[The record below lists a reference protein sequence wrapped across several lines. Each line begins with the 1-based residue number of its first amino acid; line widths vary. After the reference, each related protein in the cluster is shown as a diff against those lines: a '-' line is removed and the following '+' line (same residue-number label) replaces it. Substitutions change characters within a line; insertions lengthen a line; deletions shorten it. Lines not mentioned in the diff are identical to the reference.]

1 VAVDY
6 TLYLVTDRDILGD
19 RDLFT
24 AVEEALKG
32 GVTMLQLREKTA
44 SSRDFYQLAVRMK
57 ELAAAYQVPL
67 IINDRLDIALA
78 ADAGGLHVGQDD
90 LPVAVARRILG
101 PGKILGYSVSTVEEA
116 IYGEQ
121 NGADY
126 LGACPVYATG
136 SKVDAGSP
144 IGIDGLRQ
152 IKQSVAIPV
161 VGIGGIGEA
170 NILDV
175 KRAGVDGASVISAI
189 MGSRDLKRAAS
200 ALIAAWRQS

>member
-1 VAVDY
+1 MAVDY

-126 LGACPVYATG
+126 LGASPVYATG

>member
-1 VAVDY
+1 MAVDY
-6 TLYLVTDRDILGD
+6 TLYLVTDRGILGD

-57 ELAAAYQVPL
+57 ELAAVYQVPL
-67 IINDRLDIALA
+67 IIDDRLDIALA

-101 PGKILGYSVSTVEEA
+101 PVKILGYSVSTVEEA
-116 IYGEQ
+116 IYGER

-126 LGACPVYATG
+126 LGAGPVYATG
-136 SKVDAGSP
+136 SKADAGSP

-161 VGIGGIGEA
+161 VGIGGLGEA

-175 KRAGVDGASVISAI
+175 KRTGVDGASVISAI
-189 MGSRDLKRAAS
+189 MGSRDLKRAAG

>member
-1 VAVDY
+1 MAVDY
-6 TLYLVTDRDILGD
+6 ALYLVTDRAILGD
-19 RDLFT
+19 RDLLT
-24 AVEEALKG
+24 AVEQALQG

-44 SSRDFYQLAVRMK
+44 SSRDFYQLAVKMR

-90 LPVAVARRILG
+90 LPITVARRILG

-116 IYGEQ
+116 VYGEQ

-126 LGACPVYATG
+126 LGAGPVYATG
-136 SKVDAGSP
+136 SKDDAGRP
-144 IGIDGLRQ
+144 IGIDVLRR
-152 IKQSVAIPV
+152 IKQGVAIPV
-161 VGIGGIGEA
+161 VGIGGIGEV

-175 KRAGVDGASVISAI
+175 KRAGADGASVISAI
-189 MGSRDLKRAAS
+189 MGSGDPKRAAG
-200 ALIAAWRQS
+200 ALAAAWRQS

>member
-19 RDLFT
+19 RDLLT
-24 AVEEALKG
+24 TVEQALKG
-32 GVTMLQLREKTA
+32 GVTILQLREKTA

-57 ELAAAYQVPL
+57 DLAAAYQVPL

-90 LPVAVARRILG
+90 LPITEARRILG

-116 IYGEQ
+116 VYGEQ

-126 LGACPVYATG
+126 LGAGPVYATG
-136 SKVDAGSP
+136 SKAVAVSP
-144 IGIDGLRQ
+144 IGIDLLRR

-189 MGSRDLKRAAS
+189 MGRRDLKRAAG
-200 ALIAAWRQS
+200 ALLAAWRQS

>member
-1 VAVDY
+1 MAVDY
-6 TLYLVTDRDILGD
+6 TLYLVTDRGILGD

-67 IINDRLDIALA
+67 IIDDRLDIALA

-126 LGACPVYATG
+126 LGAGPVYATG
-136 SKVDAGSP
+136 SKADAGSP

-161 VGIGGIGEA
+161 VGIGGVGEA

-175 KRAGVDGASVISAI
+175 KRTGVDGASVISAI
-189 MGSRDLKRAAS
+189 MGSRDLKRAAG

>member
-1 VAVDY
+1 MAVDY

-126 LGACPVYATG
+126 LGASPVYATG

-144 IGIDGLRQ
+144 IGTDGLRQ

>member
-1 VAVDY
+1 MAIDY
-6 TLYLVTDRDILGD
+6 ALYLVTDRDILGD
-19 RDLFT
+19 RDLLK
-24 AVEEALKG
+24 AVEQALQG

-78 ADAGGLHVGQDD
+78 ADADGLHVGQED
-90 LPVAVARRILG
+90 LPVAMARRILG
-101 PGKILGYSVSTVEEA
+101 PGKILGYSVSTVAEA
-116 IYGEQ
+116 VYGEQ

-126 LGACPVYATG
+126 LGAGPVYATG
-136 SKVDAGSP
+136 SKADAGSP
-144 IGIDGLRQ
+144 IGVVGLRQ
-152 IKQSVAIPV
+152 IKESVAIPV

-189 MGSRDLKRAAS
+189 MGSRDLERAAS
-200 ALIAAWRQS
+200 ALIAAWRQP

>member
-126 LGACPVYATG
+126 LGAGPVHATG
-136 SKVDAGSP
+136 SKADAGSP

>member
-6 TLYLVTDRDILGD
+6 ALYLVTDRDILGD

-24 AVEEALKG
+24 AVEESLKG

-44 SSRDFYQLAVRMK
+44 SSRDFYQLAVRMQ
-57 ELAAAYQVPL
+57 ELAAAYQVTL

-78 ADAGGLHVGQDD
+78 ANAGGLHVGQDD
-90 LPVAVARRILG
+90 LPITVARRILG

-116 IYGEQ
+116 VYGEQ

-126 LGACPVYATG
+126 LGAGPVYATG
-136 SKVDAGSP
+136 SKADAGSP
-144 IGIDGLRQ
+144 IGIDGLRRIQ
-152 IKQSVAIPV
+152 QSVAIPV

-170 NILDV
+170 NLLDV
-175 KRAGVDGASVISAI
+175 KRTGVDGASVISAI

>member
-1 VAVDY
+1 MAVDY

-126 LGACPVYATG
+126 LGAGPVYATG

>member
-1 VAVDY
+1 MAVDY
-6 TLYLVTDRDILGD
+6 TLYLVTDRGILGD

-67 IINDRLDIALA
+67 IIDDRLDIALA
-78 ADAGGLHVGQDD
+78 ADASGLHVGQDD

-101 PGKILGYSVSTVEEA
+101 PVKILGYSVSTVEEA
-116 IYGEQ
+116 IYGER

-126 LGACPVYATG
+126 LGAGPVYATG
-136 SKVDAGSP
+136 SKADAGSP
-144 IGIDGLRQ
+144 IGIAGLRQ

-161 VGIGGIGEA
+161 VGIGGLGEA

-175 KRAGVDGASVISAI
+175 KRTGVDGASVISAI
-189 MGSRDLKRAAS
+189 MGSRDLKRAAG
-200 ALIAAWRQS
+200 ALVAAWRQS

>member
-6 TLYLVTDRDILGD
+6 ALYLVTDRDILGD
-19 RDLFT
+19 RDLLT
-24 AVEEALKG
+24 AVEESLKG

-44 SSRDFYQLAVRMK
+44 SSRNFYQLALRMK
-57 ELAAAYQVPL
+57 ELAATYQVPL

-90 LPVAVARRILG
+90 LPITVARRILG
-101 PGKILGYSVSTVEEA
+101 PGKILGYSVSTVAEA
-116 IYGEQ
+116 VYGEQ

-126 LGACPVYATG
+126 LGAGPVYATG
-136 SKVDAGSP
+136 SKADAGSP
-144 IGIDGLRQ
+144 IGIDGLRR
-152 IKQSVAIPV
+152 IRQSVAIPV

-175 KRAGVDGASVISAI
+175 KRAGADGASVISAI
-189 MGSRDLKRAAS
+189 MGRQDLKRAAS
-200 ALIAAWRQS
+200 TLIAAWRQS

>member
-24 AVEEALKG
+24 AVEQALKG

-78 ADAGGLHVGQDD
+78 VDAGGLHVGQDD
-90 LPVAVARRILG
+90 LPITEVRRILG
-101 PGKILGYSVSTVEEA
+101 PGKILGYSVSTVEESV
-116 IYGEQ
+116 YGEQ

-126 LGACPVYATG
+126 LGAGPVYATG
-136 SKVDAGSP
+136 SKADAVSP
-144 IGIDGLRQ
+144 IGADSLRR
-152 IKQSVAIPV
+152 IKQSVTIPV

-189 MGSRDLKRAAS
+189 MGNRDPERAAS
-200 ALIAAWRQS
+200 TLIAAWRQP

>member
-126 LGACPVYATG
+126 LGASPVYATG

-144 IGIDGLRQ
+144 IGTDGLRQ

>member
-1 VAVDY
+1 VDVDY

-126 LGACPVYATG
+126 LGASPVYATG

>member
-6 TLYLVTDRDILGD
+6 ALYLVTDRAILGD
-19 RDLFT
+19 RDLLT
-24 AVEEALKG
+24 AVEQALQG

-44 SSRDFYQLAVRMK
+44 SSRDFYQLAVKMK

-90 LPVAVARRILG
+90 LPITVARRILG

-116 IYGEQ
+116 VYGEQ

-126 LGACPVYATG
+126 LGAGPVYATG
-136 SKVDAGSP
+136 SKADAGSP
-144 IGIDGLRQ
+144 LGIDVLRR

-175 KRAGVDGASVISAI
+175 KRAGADGASVISAI
-189 MGSRDLKRAAS
+189 MGSGDPKRAAGVL
-200 ALIAAWRQS
+200 AAAWRQL

>member
-6 TLYLVTDRDILGD
+6 TLYLVTDRGILGD

-67 IINDRLDIALA
+67 IIDDRLDIALA

-126 LGACPVYATG
+126 LGAGPVYATG
-136 SKVDAGSP
+136 SKADAGSP

-161 VGIGGIGEA
+161 VGIGGLGEA

-175 KRAGVDGASVISAI
+175 KRTGVDGASVISAI
-189 MGSRDLKRAAS
+189 MGSRDLKRAAG

>member
-1 VAVDY
+1 MAVDY
-6 TLYLVTDRDILGD
+6 TLYLVTDRGILGD

-67 IINDRLDIALA
+67 IIDDRLDIALA

-126 LGACPVYATG
+126 LGAGPVYATG
-136 SKVDAGSP
+136 SKADAGSP

-161 VGIGGIGEA
+161 VGIGGVGEA

-175 KRAGVDGASVISAI
+175 KRTGVDGAAVISAI
-189 MGSRDLKRAAS
+189 MGSRDLKRAAG

>member
-126 LGACPVYATG
+126 LGASPVYATG

>member
-6 TLYLVTDRDILGD
+6 TLYLVTDRGILGD

-44 SSRDFYQLAVRMK
+44 SSRDFYQLAGRMK

-67 IINDRLDIALA
+67 IIDDRLDIALA

-126 LGACPVYATG
+126 LGAGPVYATG
-136 SKVDAGSP
+136 SKADAGSP

-161 VGIGGIGEA
+161 VGIGGVGEA

-175 KRAGVDGASVISAI
+175 KRTGVDGASVISAI
-189 MGSRDLKRAAS
+189 MGSRDLKRAAG

>member
-1 VAVDY
+1 MAVDY
-6 TLYLVTDRDILGD
+6 TLYLVTDRGILGD

-67 IINDRLDIALA
+67 IIDDRLDIALA

-126 LGACPVYATG
+126 LGAGPVYATG
-136 SKVDAGSP
+136 SKADAGSP

-161 VGIGGIGEA
+161 VGIGGLGEA

-175 KRAGVDGASVISAI
+175 KRTGVDGASVISAI
-189 MGSRDLKRAAS
+189 MGSRDLKRAAG

>member
-1 VAVDY
+1 MAVDY

-24 AVEEALKG
+24 AVEQALKG

-78 ADAGGLHVGQDD
+78 VDAGGLHVGQDD
-90 LPVAVARRILG
+90 LPITEARRILG
-101 PGKILGYSVSTVEEA
+101 PGRILGYSVSTVEEA
-116 IYGEQ
+116 VYGEQ

-126 LGACPVYATG
+126 LGAGPVYATG
-136 SKVDAGSP
+136 SKADAVSP
-144 IGIDGLRQ
+144 IGADSLRR
-152 IKQSVAIPV
+152 IKQSVTIPV

-170 NILDV
+170 NIIEV

-189 MGSRDLKRAAS
+189 MGSRDPERAAS
-200 ALIAAWRQS
+200 ALIAAWRRP

>member
-6 TLYLVTDRDILGD
+6 TLYLVTDRGILGD

-67 IINDRLDIALA
+67 IIDDRLDIALA

-126 LGACPVYATG
+126 LGAGPVYATG
-136 SKVDAGSP
+136 SKADAGSP

-161 VGIGGIGEA
+161 VGIGGVGEA

-175 KRAGVDGASVISAI
+175 KRTGVDGASVISAI
-189 MGSRDLKRAAS
+189 MGSRDLKRAAG

>member
-1 VAVDY
+1 
-6 TLYLVTDRDILGD
+6 
-19 RDLFT
+19 
-24 AVEEALKG
+24 
-32 GVTMLQLREKTA
+32 MPQLREKTA

-67 IINDRLDIALA
+67 IIDDRLDIALA

-126 LGACPVYATG
+126 LGAGPVYATG
-136 SKVDAGSP
+136 SKADAGSP

-161 VGIGGIGEA
+161 VGIGGVGEA

-175 KRAGVDGASVISAI
+175 KRTGVDGASVISAI
-189 MGSRDLKRAAS
+189 MGSRDLKRAAG